1 MKEKIVLIGAG
12 SAMFTRGLVADL
24 VSQHAECDLALVDID
39 PEAAG
44 TSSSRRWCW
53 TGPSALSIWP
63 AASRMT
69 YSVRNGSICR
79 SLRLPD
85 RVCSLLRERR
95 TP

>member
-44 TSSSRRWCW
+44 TSSCRRCCW
-53 TGPSALSIWP
+53 TGPSAPSIRP
-63 AASRMT
+63 AALRLSCLR
-69 YSVRNGSICR
+69 RRASICR
-79 SLRLPD
+79 SSKLSNRVDDLDLRGD
-85 RVCSLLRERR
+85 
-95 TP
+95 

>member
-44 TSSSRRWCW
+44 TSSCRRCCW
-53 TGPSALSIWP
+53 TGPSAPSIRP
-63 AASRMT
+63 AAWLTICWKRS
-69 YSVRNGSICR
+69 GSICR
-79 SLRLPD
+79 SSRLPD
-85 RVCSLLRERR
+85 GVDDLDLRGD
-95 TP
+95 